1 MSYQVTARKWR
12 PMVFDDVIGQTH
24 VSDTLRN
31 ALEQNRLAHA
41 FIFSGT
47 RGCGKTTTARI
58 LARAV
63 NCLNPQKFEPC
74 NECEVCKEIIEG
86 RSLDVIEIDGASNR
100 GVDEIRN
107 LRESV
112 RYAPTRGKKKVYIID
127 EVHMLTKEA
136 FNALLK
142 TLEEPPPHVLF
153 IFATTELHKVPATIL
168 SRCQRYDFRRI
179 GLEEIVGR
187 LKFIAGEEKITIDDD
202 SLLIISK
209 KGDGSMRDAQSIFD
223 QVVSF
228 CGTTITAKQ
237 VGDALNIVDQELYF
251 RVSDLL
257 RAKDT
262 KGALDLVK
270 DVVNSGFDIKEFV
283 SGLTEHY
290 RNMLIAKTT
299 NTTTLIEESEVH
311 RKRYAADV
319 ASLTLNDILRILKVT
334 SETESTV
341 RFSAQPRFKLEVMM
355 VQLTKMDSS
364 VKIDDLLN
372 QIDDLKKKLQSDPN
386 IAFVPA
392 STPVF
397 RQETADHDEMPEP
410 PPEIME
416 ERSAPVPASRPA
428 PRPTVQQTAPRPA
441 TKPIEAPRQRFAVQ
455 DSQPKYTLSSSTKKS
470 ADDQPKES
478 VRPIDPVNVTMAD
491 VQQHWSAIVDAM
503 RMKKISVG
511 TILGET
517 TPFDLSNGTLQ
528 IACGDDFHCG
538 TLVRNK
544 EVLADTVNSI
554 LNSRLR
560 IEPIIKEEGLPNRP
574 VNHTPSNPS
583 SRPASFA
590 SAATPDSP
598 VANSAPATAAAPPA
612 VRLEEHPLVKKLYSE
627 FGAEKM

>member
-63 NCLNPQKFEPC
+63 NCLNPKNFEPC

-228 CGTTITAKQ
+228 CGTSITAKQ

-319 ASLTLNDILRILKVT
+319 ASLSLQDILRILKVT
-334 SETESTV
+334 SETESAV
-341 RFSAQPRFKLEVMM
+341 KFSTQPRFKLEVMM

-372 QIDDLKKKLQSDPN
+372 QIDELKKKLQSDPS
-386 IAFVPA
+386 IAFSPAAVP
-392 STPVF
+392 VL
-397 RQETADHDEMPEP
+397 RKETEDHSDMPEP

-416 ERSAPVPASRPA
+416 EHAAPVPASRPA
-428 PRPTVQQTAPRPA
+428 PRPSVRPLPPRETP
-441 TKPIEAPRQRFAVQ
+441 KPIEPVRPKFSVQ
-455 DSQPKYTLSSSTKKS
+455 DSQPKYTVSSTMKRT
-470 ADDQPKES
+470 AEDQPKETA
-478 VRPIDPVNVTMAD
+478 RPVDPVNVTMAD
-491 VQQHWSAIVDAM
+491 VQQKWGTIVDAM

-517 TPFDLSNGTLQ
+517 TPFDLTNGTLQ

-544 EVLADTVNSI
+544 EVLAETVNSI

-560 IEPIIKEEGLPNRP
+560 IEPILKEEGLPMKP
-574 VNHTPSNPS
+574 VHHAPSTPA

-590 SAATPDSP
+590 SAATPE
-598 VANSAPATAAAPPA
+598 APALSSGPVSAAQPA
-612 VRLEEHPLVKKLYSE
+612 ARMEDHPLVKKLYSE